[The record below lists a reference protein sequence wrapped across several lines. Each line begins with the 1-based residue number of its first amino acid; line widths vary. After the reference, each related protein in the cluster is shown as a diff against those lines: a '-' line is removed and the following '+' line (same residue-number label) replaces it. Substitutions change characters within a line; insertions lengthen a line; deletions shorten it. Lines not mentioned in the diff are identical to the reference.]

1 MRAARLL
8 SSGDSFALHRFTA
21 TRRRREVIAP
31 CGCESKAQRRGVPH
45 VALRQMTVRAS
56 NRSCVTRASRFTAVL
71 RQICSACCLASAR
84 LCRCQEPRI
93 SLVDAS
99 YATSGRI
106 GATAVRSQ
114 ALELDKRRAAAL
126 AKLHATARSQ
136 HAAAATLKKMQQR
149 YKVAGAATAAAVA
162 AIIIERWRKK
172 RRGWRLEDKVTVVLC
187 TSPVKSNP
195 STKLIQETYGSMC
208 HYAPCLKACRM
219 IICCDG
225 YKTRERPKYR
235 SGQVTEEGGK
245 AYEEFL
251 QRLKKLNLG
260 EIARCSER
268 QGFGFALRN
277 ALTRVRTPY
286 VIVVQ
291 HDRNFVREAP
301 IVDIVKCL
309 EKNDAWLKYVLL
321 PTTTVLNYPRYVQS
335 KYQLRIA
342 PQPTEFGFS
351 LTPLLQWYDSTHVCS
366 MRHYREFVYRG
377 GLVAR
382 GGFVEDKLGQY
393 QLKRIKE
400 RGLSAHAEFAQ
411 FVLDDGIEKP
421 MVSHLDGHDSRV
433 LDKVRFV

>member
-1 MRAARLL
+1 MLKQLAAAAFSTR
-8 SSGDSFALHRFTA
+8 SRWGD
-21 TRRRREVIAP
+21 
-31 CGCESKAQRRGVPH
+31 
-45 VALRQMTVRAS
+45 
-56 NRSCVTRASRFTAVL
+56 SCVTAASVCHSCAAVVRLTAVL
-71 RQICSACCLASAR
+71 RTQLPLCSLAEQVA
-84 LCRCQEPRI
+84 
-93 SLVDAS
+93 AS
-99 YATSGRI
+99 VLLRREQLYLSH
-106 GATAVRSQ
+106 RSTVLLRGTP
-114 ALELDKRRAAAL
+114 AS
-126 AKLHATARSQ
+126 TARGNCHVCAVAARFSQSTSTAHSQ
-136 HAAAATLKKMQQR
+136 HAAAAASDAMQQR
-149 YKVAGAATAAAVA
+149 YKLAGAAAAAA
-162 AIIIERWRKK
+162 ISLIIIERWRRR

-208 HYAPCLKACRM
+208 HYAPCLKACRL

-225 YKTRERPKYR
+225 YKTRDKPKYR
-235 SGQVTEEGGK
+235 SGQVTEEGGL

-251 QRLKKLNLG
+251 RRLKKLNLG

-268 QGFGFALRN
+268 QGFGFALKN
-277 ALTRVRTPY
+277 ALSYVRTPY

-301 IVDIVKCL
+301 IVQIVKCL

-366 MRHYREFVYRG
+366 MKHYRDFVYRG

-400 RGLSAHAEFAQ
+400 RGLGAHAEFAQ

>member
-1 MRAARLL
+1 
-8 SSGDSFALHRFTA
+8 
-21 TRRRREVIAP
+21 
-31 CGCESKAQRRGVPH
+31 
-45 VALRQMTVRAS
+45 
-56 NRSCVTRASRFTAVL
+56 
-71 RQICSACCLASAR
+71 
-84 LCRCQEPRI
+84 
-93 SLVDAS
+93 
-99 YATSGRI
+99 
-106 GATAVRSQ
+106 
-114 ALELDKRRAAAL
+114 
-126 AKLHATARSQ
+126 
-136 HAAAATLKKMQQR
+136 MQQR
-149 YKVAGAATAAAVA
+149 YKLAGAAAAAAVA
-162 AIIIERWRKK
+162 ALILERWRKK

-208 HYAPCLKACRM
+208 HYAPCLKACRL

-235 SGQVTEEGGK
+235 SGQVTQEGGE

-251 QRLKKLNLG
+251 TRLKKLKLG
-260 EIARCSER
+260 EIARCQER

-342 PQPTEFGFS
+342 PQPTDFGFA
-351 LTPLLQWYDSTHVCS
+351 LTPLLQWYDSTHICS

>member
-1 MRAARLL
+1 
-8 SSGDSFALHRFTA
+8 
-21 TRRRREVIAP
+21 
-31 CGCESKAQRRGVPH
+31 
-45 VALRQMTVRAS
+45 
-56 NRSCVTRASRFTAVL
+56 
-71 RQICSACCLASAR
+71 
-84 LCRCQEPRI
+84 
-93 SLVDAS
+93 
-99 YATSGRI
+99 
-106 GATAVRSQ
+106 
-114 ALELDKRRAAAL
+114 
-126 AKLHATARSQ
+126 
-136 HAAAATLKKMQQR
+136 MQQR
-149 YKVAGAATAAAVA
+149 YKLAGAAAAAAVA

-208 HYAPCLKACRM
+208 HYAPCLKACRL

-235 SGQVTEEGGK
+235 SGQVTQEGGLQ
-245 AYEEFL
+245 YEEFL
-251 QRLKKLNLG
+251 TRLKKLNLG

-268 QGFGFALRN
+268 QGFGFALKN

-301 IVDIVKCL
+301 IVQIVKCL
-309 EKNDAWLKYVLL
+309 EKNDDWLKYVLL

-411 FVLDDGIEKP
+411 FVLDDGIERP
-421 MVSHLDGHDSRV
+421 MVTHLDGHDSRV